1 VKPLSLNGLSS
12 KMELTIEEDFFMAKS
27 DWWKKSVVYQVYPRS
42 YQDSNNDGI
51 GDLPGL
57 TSRLE
62 YIKKLGADVIWLN
75 PIYKSPD
82 KDNGYDI
89 SDYRNIQDAYGTMS
103 DFDEML
109 KKAHSLGLKIM
120 MDLVVNHTSDQHKWF
135 QESKKSK
142 DNPYRD
148 YYIWRDPVDG
158 HEPNNWGSYFNGSTW
173 KFDETTGQYY
183 LHLFAEGQPDLNWEN
198 PKVRD
203 EVWSVMKF
211 WLDKGVDGFR
221 MDVINL
227 ISKPAGL
234 PDGPKADDERYAD
247 VGKVVADGH
256 RLNEFLQEMNQKV
269 LSKYDVMT
277 VGEMPD
283 STPQDA
289 IEYTGLDSNELN
301 MVFQFDHVNLSP
313 NKDIRLGKWNDEP
326 VKLVELK
333 KSLSKWENELD
344 GKGWNS
350 LYWNNH
356 DQPRAVS
363 RFATDDPK
371 YRVRAAK
378 MLGTTLQMMQGTPYV
393 YEGEELGMTNVH
405 YTKLSQYE
413 DLESLNAY
421 KEFVDDEEI
430 VDKDSMLSYLADR
443 TRDNART
450 PMQWD
455 DSENAG
461 FTKGKPWFELNPN
474 YTEINAKASLDD
486 KDSVFYYY
494 QKLIDLRHHSDLIVY
509 GNYEVLDIDD
519 KEVFAYKRHYK
530 GQTLLVI
537 SNFTDKEL
545 SRDYGQNDGEL
556 LIGNYNDDKETN
568 LRAYESKVYLI
579 R

>member
-1 VKPLSLNGLSS
+1 
-12 KMELTIEEDFFMAKS
+12 MAKS

-42 YQDSNNDGI
+42 YQDSDGDGI
-51 GDLPGL
+51 GDLAGL
-57 TSRLE
+57 TSRLP

-89 SDYRNIQDAYGTMS
+89 SDYRSIQPAYGTMQ
-103 DFDEML
+103 DFDTML
-109 KKAHSLGLKIM
+109 EKAHELGLKIL

-173 KFDETTGQYY
+173 KYDETTKQYY

-203 EVWSVMKF
+203 EVWSIMRF

-234 PDGPKADDERYAD
+234 PDGEKAPDERYAN
-247 VGKVVADGH
+247 VGNVVADGP
-256 RLNEFLQEMNQKV
+256 RLNEFLQEMNRKV
-269 LSKYDVMT
+269 LSDYDVMT
-277 VGEMPD
+277 VGEMPG
-283 STPQDA
+283 STPEDA
-289 IEYTGLDSNELN
+289 IKYTGLDANELN
-301 MVFQFDHVNLSP
+301 MVFQFDHVGLAP
-313 NKDIRLGKWNDEP
+313 NPDSRLGKWNDQP
-326 VKLVELK
+326 VDLVELK
-333 KSLSKWENELD
+333 KSLSKWETELD

-356 DQPRAVS
+356 DQPRTVS

-378 MLGTTLQMMQGTPYV
+378 MLGTTLHMMQGTPYV

-421 KEFVDDEEI
+421 REFVDDEKI
-430 VDKDSMLSYLADR
+430 IDSASMLKFLSHMS
-443 TRDNART
+443 RDNART

-455 DSENAG
+455 DTKNAG
-461 FTKGKPWFELNPN
+461 FTKGTPWFALNPN
-474 YTEINAKASLDD
+474 YDEINAKACLDD

-494 QKLIDLRHHSDLIVY
+494 QKLIDLRHHSDLIIY
-509 GNYEVLDIDD
+509 GDYNVLDLEDED
-519 KEVFAYKRHYK
+519 VFAYTRHYN
-530 GQTLLVI
+530 GQSLLVI
-537 SNFTDKEL
+537 SNFTDKEVT
-545 SRDYGQNDGEL
+545 RDYGQTKGKL
-556 LIGNYNDDKETN
+556 LISNYNDDLGN
-568 LRAYESKVYLI
+568 QLRAYESKVYQFN
-579 R
+579 